1 MECLWFCDFQ
11 FWSHQGSWIWDK
23 RVVGTSITRL
33 DGAIWWSFH
42 VLGPNQQLTKVL
54 LCWIKSLVASIVQSN
69 SGVPAKAR
77 AGAVR
82 IHGSIHTI
90 KNIITSLNIIN
101 LKFTRMKTISQT
113 KTIPFQMEHS
123 YCKNM
128 WNSKESQHF
137 EFGKIESFLF
147 GWKKPAHLY
156 PMERRLSSRRI
167 GKLFSQNWANLLRW
181 IQNLKKEQLL
191 DIFVFFPPSN
201 GAGEGSSQLAKWF
214 LACQN
219 YLNACPDSLWHF
231 LQDVEACPD
240 DLWHFFTVDLTKF
253 PYIAFV

>member
-1 MECLWFCDFQ
+1 MQATMKHIE
-11 FWSHQGSWIWDK
+11 
-23 RVVGTSITRL
+23 
-33 DGAIWWSFH
+33 
-42 VLGPNQQLTKVL
+42 TKHNSTYS
-54 LCWIKSLVASIVQSN
+54 KHSN
-69 SGVPAKAR
+69 S
-77 AGAVR
+77 
-82 IHGSIHTI
+82 
-90 KNIITSLNIIN
+90 NLN
-101 LKFTRMKTISQT
+101 
-113 KTIPFQMEHS
+113 
-123 YCKNM
+123 YV
-128 WNSKESQHF
+128 NSKESQHF

-240 DLWHFFTVDLTKF
+240 DLTKF

>member
-1 MECLWFCDFQ
+1 MDLGQESGWHLN
-11 FWSHQGSWIWDK
+11 HPP
-23 RVVGTSITRL
+23 
-33 DGAIWWSFH
+33 WWSNLVELSRPWAKSAIDQSAFMLNKK
-42 VLGPNQQLTKVL
+42 LGCKHCPKQFR
-54 LCWIKSLVASIVQSN
+54 C
-69 SGVPAKAR
+69 GVPAKAR

-101 LKFTRMKTISQT
+101 LKFTWMKTISQT

-240 DLWHFFTVDLTKF
+240 DLTKF